1 MMSDWCWEIDDV
13 RGLLLWRLWRAL
25 MRKLPDHPIYERKR
39 GLWKFHE
46 SYVLEP
52 GVIWTYLVSRTLSK
66 EFSDEAFP
74 ILATTPPGNLGV
86 SWLICSGTMHR
97 RPMMVQFTFLAVWYL
112 RIISVNLVVFYPPM
126 LPALLAGLFVLHQ
139 FDVVLGGLL
148 GMITPTLTH
157 ERVGLPVFAALLH
170 IFIVIAVISAMMSL
184 TPIYVRGALLQN
196 FSISLVQLAILVAA
210 CELTIRGLW
219 RLLLH
224 RYNAVHIDAA
234 QVLGGTF

>member
-1 MMSDWCWEIDDV
+1 M

-66 EFSDEAFP
+66 EFRDEAFP
-74 ILATTPPGNLGV
+74 VLATTPPGNLGV
-86 SWLICSGTMHR
+86 SWLICSGIMHR
-97 RPMMVQFTFLAVWYL
+97 RPMIVQFTFLAVWYL

-148 GMITPTLTH
+148 GMITPTLTR
-157 ERVGLPVFAALLH
+157 ESVGLAVFAALVH
-170 IFIVIAVISAMMSL
+170 IFLMLAVILAAASL
-184 TPIYVRGALLQN
+184 IPIYVRGSLLQN
-196 FSISLVQLAILVAA
+196 FGLSLIQLAILVIA
-210 CELTIRGLW
+210 CEMIVRGLW
-219 RLLLH
+219 ALLLH
-224 RYNAVHIDAA
+224 RYNAVRIDTV